1 MGKITSIY
9 EKRYIFRR
17 KCKAFGNNVLFRLMA
32 ILPLVKKKIVVCT
45 FEGKGGFGCNPRYV
59 VEELHR
65 RNADYEIVW
74 LVNDVGKEFPDY
86 VKKVPNTLWNRAYHL
101 ATASVWI
108 DNYRKPYGT
117 RKRKGQLYIQT
128 WHATICFKTLGLWRG
143 EGFSQIAYLV
153 SKNDSDM
160 ADYVVIDSEWCREV
174 YPKGL
179 VYEGAFLKTGYP
191 RCDIMVNNRER
202 QRSVI
207 REAYGIP
214 EEASIVMF
222 APTFRE
228 KGQKKKR
235 SIFVGESSL
244 DFKGMLETLQKR
256 FGGDWYLMVRLHPQ
270 FAGELEKYPI
280 ENMKEKVVDVSLADD
295 MCEILA
301 AIDVLITDY
310 SSAAMDASYVGI
322 PVFLYADDLEEYSK
336 DRGGMFWNMPENGE
350 GSITSNKIMTPD
362 IDTELPFPLSRNNE
376 QLFAHMMQFN
386 EKEYQRML
394 QKFYEDVGLLND
406 GHASERVADVVEAHI
421 RGMR

>member
-1 MGKITSIY
+1 MNTFY
-9 EKRYIFRR
+9 ERSYLFQR
-17 KCKAFGNNVLFRLMA
+17 KCKAFGNKILFWLMG
-32 ILPLVKKKIVVCT
+32 IIPVKKNKIVVCT

-74 LVNDVGKEFPDY
+74 IVNDVGKEFPDY
-86 VKKVPNTLWNRAYHL
+86 VRKVRNTLWNRAYHL
-101 ATASVWI
+101 STASVWI

-128 WHATICFKTLGLWRG
+128 WHGTICFKTLGLWRG

-179 VYEGAFLKTGYP
+179 VYGGAFLKAGSP
-191 RCDIMVNNRER
+191 RCDIMVKNQSE
-202 QRSVI
+202 QRRII
-207 REAYGIP
+207 RKRYHIHDK
-214 EEASIVMF
+214 ASIVMF

-235 SIFVGESSL
+235 SVFVGESSL
-244 DFKGMLETLQKR
+244 DFKGMLRVLDER
-256 FGGDWYLMVRLHPQ
+256 FGGEWYLMLRLHPQ
-270 FAGELEKYPI
+270 FAGKLDKYPI
-280 ENMKEKVVDVSLADD
+280 QKIKEKVIDVSLADD

-301 AIDVLITDY
+301 GVDVLITDY

-336 DRGGMFWNMPENGE
+336 DRGGMFWNMQENGE
-350 GSITSNKIMTPD
+350 GVITSNKTMTPN
-362 IDTELPFPLSRNNE
+362 IDTVLPFPISRNNE
-376 QLFAHMMQFN
+376 QLFAHIMQFN
-386 EKEYQRML
+386 EKDYKRML
-394 QKFYEDVGLLND
+394 QKFCEDVGLLND
-406 GHASERVADVVEAHI
+406 GHASERVADVVETHI
-421 RGMR
+421 KGMR